1 MPISA
6 QQIANARR
14 ASVAAC
20 WPREL
25 HFAAASAI
33 GRSCSRWAGAVLTDV
48 DSLQYLELRDAE
60 SLEPVVGSV
69 NRPAVLLAA
78 TFIGSTRLIDNVIL

>member
-1 MPISA
+1 M
-6 QQIANARR
+6 
-14 ASVAAC
+14 
-20 WPREL
+20 
-25 HFAAASAI
+25 
-33 GRSCSRWAGAVLTDV
+33 LTDV